1 MTTAM
6 KSVIHLPP
14 AYPVRIIFHPSR
26 RRFFR
31 SAPRNRTPVKRS
43 GEMSQRFDIW
53 ALLKPNSFDYLA
65 DAITLRRSFARTPIG
80 AREDRSVTFCTAS
93 VPRTFRDLNLV
104 GLANPLAQVASL
116 EQCGIRPDAH
126 QVRRRPESRGD
137 ARRRHSAQRRKPQ
150 ADVGDSA
157 KFKKPIRR

>member
-14 AYPVRIIFHPSR
+14 PYPVRIIFHPSR

-80 AREDRSVTFCTAS
+80 ARARIGACRVQKTGHAARTYSCTTPPRRS
-93 VPRTFRDLNLV
+93 
-104 GLANPLAQVASL
+104 
-116 EQCGIRPDAH
+116 
-126 QVRRRPESRGD
+126 RRRTQASPHSFAGATGERVEEGG
-137 ARRRHSAQRRKPQ
+137 ARASAAVS
-150 ADVGDSA
+150 ADILH
-157 KFKKPIRR
+157 F